1 MASFC
6 TETGLTDSSNA
17 TERFQE
23 ENRLS
28 RVSFVGEVSL
38 SPLRGLLKIRLEIW
52 SFWGPRLS
60 EVKSVKSNEM
70 ESGILWRGMKRPI
83 FN

>member
-28 RVSFVGEVSL
+28 RVSFVGEVDS
-38 SPLRGLLKIRLEIW
+38 SPLHGLFKIRLEIW
-52 SFWGPRLS
+52 LFWGPRLS
-60 EVKSVKSNEM
+60 KVKSVRLNEM
-70 ESGILWRGMKRPI
+70 ESLWRGMKRRI

>member
-28 RVSFVGEVSL
+28 RVSFVGEVGL
-38 SPLRGLLKIRLEIW
+38 SPFRGLLKIRLEIW
-52 SFWGPRLS
+52 LFWGPRLS
-60 EVKSVKSNEM
+60 EVKSVRLNEM
-70 ESGILWRGMKRPI
+70 ESGILWREMKRPI